1 MTGNNHQTVP
11 LGSVRTIEVYWF
23 NQAGALATPSTT
35 TWAQRKPTQTEADR
49 TAVTTGW
56 TTVSTGRQTRDVTLD
71 EPGLWSCEARGAGNS
86 VDDVQQFFIE
96 VIDTRVGA

>member
-1 MTGNNHQTVP
+1 MTGNNHTIVP
-11 LGSVRTIEVYWF
+11 LGAVRTIEVYWF

-49 TAVTTGW
+49 TVVTTGW
-56 TTVSTGRQTRDVTLD
+56 TTVSTGRQTREVTFN
-71 EPGLWSCEARGAGNS
+71 EAGLWSAEARGAGNS